1 MPRTKP
7 TPRPKLRKAIR
18 GKAPSL
24 AVERELWAE
33 GHEVVVGI
41 DEVGRGAWAGPL
53 TIGAAVLPSDRRVNG
68 VRDSKALTEPE
79 RERLYGKVADW
90 CTAWAVGHASAEEC
104 DRLGMSEAQR
114 LAARRAI
121 AGLGVTP
128 TAVLLDG
135 KWDFVGAGTTRLIVK
150 GDAKCLSISAA
161 SVLAKVTRDR
171 IMRGLADDHPGF
183 EFDANKGYPCPR
195 HKLALRGLGPTAIHR
210 VSWAFVDDLPW
221 STAARD
227 RVVAREAVREEARLQ
242 AQAARR
248 AQGRLFG

>member
-1 MPRTKP
+1 MR
-7 TPRPKLRKAIR
+7 RALQ

-24 AVERELWAE
+24 AIERELWAE

-53 TIGAAVLPSDRRVNG
+53 TIGAAVLPPDRRVNG

-79 RERLYGKVADW
+79 REKLYDKVAGW
-90 CTAWAVGHASAEEC
+90 ATAWAVGHATAAEC

-135 KWDFVGAGTTRLIVK
+135 NWDFVGLGNTRKIIK

-171 IMRGLADDHPGF
+171 IMVELDGQWPAYDFRTH
-183 EFDANKGYPCPR
+183 KGYITAT
-195 HKLALRGLGPTAIHR
+195 HSAALEEHGPSPVHR
-210 VSWAFVDDLPW
+210 MRFVN
-221 STAARD
+221 
-227 RVVAREAVREEARLQ
+227 V
-242 AQAARR
+242 RR
-248 AQGRLFG
+248 AAGLEPLPGGEG

>member
-1 MPRTKP
+1 MR
-7 TPRPKLRKAIR
+7 RALQ

-53 TIGAAVLPSDRRVNG
+53 TIGAAVLPADRRVNG

-79 RERLYGKVADW
+79 RERLYDKVAGW

-104 DRLGMSEAQR
+104 DRLGMSDAQR
-114 LAARRAI
+114 LAARRALD
-121 AGLGVTP
+121 GLGVTP

-150 GDAKCLSISAA
+150 GDATCLSISAA

-183 EFDANKGYPCPR
+183 EFAANKGYPCPR
-195 HKLALRGLGPTAIHR
+195 HKLALRGFGPTAIHR
-210 VSWAFVDDLPW
+210 MSWAFVDDIPW
-221 STAARD
+221 KTSARD
-227 RVVAREAVREEARLQ
+227 VAVLRALARAGLDPNQ
-242 AQAARR
+242 PS
-248 AQGRLFG
+248 LFAS